1 MVNSR
6 RAPRYCRAFVIAI
19 IAALGGGFATSAVAD
34 RGDAAA
40 DVSNTA
46 TPIKHLVVVIGE
58 NRGFDHI

>member
-6 RAPRYCRAFVIAI
+6 RAPRYCRALAIAT
-19 IAALGGGFATSAVAD
+19 IAALGGGLATSAVAD
-34 RGDAAA
+34 QGDAAA

-46 TPIKHLVVVIGE
+46 TLIKHLVVVIGE